1 VETKTLEFLRRLR
14 DQVRGRERFGEDHR
28 NVYTGD
34 VARELGMDRPEY
46 ERRLEE
52 LVSAGYLL
60 PHPNILFER
69 QGVYRITDEGIAAAD
84 QDQE

>member
-1 VETKTLEFLRRLR
+1 MDETTRKFLRRLR
-14 DQVRGRERFGEDHR
+14 HRARGREWFGEDHR

-52 LVSAGYLL
+52 LVGAGYLL

-69 QGVYRITDEGIAAAD
+69 QGMYRITDDGIAAAD
-84 QDQE
+84 EE

>member
-1 VETKTLEFLRRLR
+1 MDQTTRKFLRRLR
-14 DQVRGRERFGEDHR
+14 HRARGQECFGEDHR

-52 LVSAGYLL
+52 LVGAGYLL

-69 QGVYRITDEGIAAAD
+69 QGLYRITVDGIAAAD
-84 QDQE
+84 EE